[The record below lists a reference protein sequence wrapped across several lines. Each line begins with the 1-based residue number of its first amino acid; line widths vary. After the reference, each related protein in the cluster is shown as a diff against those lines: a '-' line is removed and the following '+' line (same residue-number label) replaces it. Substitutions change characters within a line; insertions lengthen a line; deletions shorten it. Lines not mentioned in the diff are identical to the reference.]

1 VLVSP
6 LSQAPHLVWPC
17 TFTLDSGASR
27 CFFRDS
33 TTVTLLSA
41 PVAVSLADPSGGPV
55 LARSSMVLPC
65 PADEWVDTFTP
76 GGQRVAISCG
86 PLLVSRPVTPHAP
99 LAPPPW
105 SPLGGTP
112 PWHALPLPCLWSS
125 QVSASPPTLACPS
138 TLKQDTQLPAGVS
151 RLTEFTATTAAATA
165 ARGVALHA
173 ARLCVAE
180 R

>member
-1 VLVSP
+1 LLSQVLVSP

-65 PADEWVDTFTP
+65 PAVP
-76 GGQRVAISCG
+76 SGSLSGQLAAPCSCRARSHHTLLWHHRLGHPSVARLRGMHSHY
-86 PLLVSRPVTPHAP
+86 LVSGLPRSLPP
-99 LAPPPW
+99 LPPLPAPPP
-105 SPLGGTP
+105 
-112 PWHALPLPCLWSS
+112 
-125 QVSASPPTLACPS
+125 
-138 TLKQDTQLPAGVS
+138 
-151 RLTEFTATTAAATA
+151 
-165 ARGVALHA
+165 
-173 ARLCVAE
+173 
-180 R
+180 